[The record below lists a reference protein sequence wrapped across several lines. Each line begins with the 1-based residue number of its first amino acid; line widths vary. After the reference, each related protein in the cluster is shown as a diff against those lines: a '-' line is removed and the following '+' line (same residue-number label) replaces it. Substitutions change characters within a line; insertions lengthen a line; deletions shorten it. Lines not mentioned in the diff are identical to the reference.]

1 MKLSLTCCPI
11 GQASFDLHHA
21 SKNWLSAFCVETEE
35 QGTQLLTSKSGARSD
50 KQSTSKVE
58 ECSQSK
64 VYLQYS
70 QEEVITYPI
79 ELQETPG

>member
-1 MKLSLTCCPI
+1 MKWSLMFCPF

-21 SKNWLSAFCVETEE
+21 SKNWLSAFCVEIEE

-79 ELQETPG
+79 GLQETPG